1 MDKFSFQFYLSKF
14 LLNLPLIIMRERICF
29 KNHES
34 EKAQN
39 CSNGFIKITTFITF
53 KFKPLDPNKPC
64 YVPFP

>member
-1 MDKFSFQFYLSKF
+1 MDKFIFQFDLSNF

-39 CSNGFIKITTFITF
+39 IVQIVLLKLLHVYN
-53 KFKPLDPNKPC
+53 L
-64 YVPFP
+64 